1 MIKLIDLL
9 KELNFDNLGKPFA
22 FGDEQTVWK
31 HPEDKNLVIKKYG
44 MFSPKNAIDRMIE
57 YYEKYPRFIVKSI
70 KSENPEYYYQEKIDV
85 KSSMKDIHKLT
96 LSIYN
101 QVIDDLSKKYP
112 TPLDAW
118 KTGFKNYPLGN
129 LISNNTD
136 DGDKK
141 GNWNKLISKT
151 IYGLEGKI
159 EVPMSLLFDPYI
171 YENYTKDIELVKKLK
186 PVYEFG
192 KKHTRVG
199 AFHEANLGYDKNG
212 DFKII
217 DI

>member
-1 MIKLIDLL
+1 
-9 KELNFDNLGKPFA
+9 
-22 FGDEQTVWK
+22 
-31 HPEDKNLVIKKYG
+31 
-44 MFSPKNAIDRMIE
+44 MIE

-70 KSENPEYYYQEKIDV
+70 KSENPEYYYQERIDV

-96 LSIYN
+96 LLIYN

-112 TPLDAW
+112 IPLDAW
-118 KTGFKNYPLGN
+118 KAGLKNYPLGN
-129 LISNNTD
+129 LISDNTD
-136 DGDKK
+136 WGDKK
-141 GNWNKLISKT
+141 GNWSKLISKT

-171 YENYTKDIELVKKLK
+171 YKNYTKDIELVKKLK
-186 PVYEFG
+186 PIYKFG
-192 KKHTRVG
+192 KEHTRVG